1 MLQSEGIA
9 TGIWPG
15 CMFNGDVNTQA
26 WSNNDYSY
34 KNIASDKYFYNSS
47 YQYDRYGNLCNL
59 YNSIKDV
66 EATGGFDGSV
76 YSTNHER
83 NGLYLVSKDYA
94 LGNEFISLALLKTV
108 HDYSTW
114 GSNYYA
120 WLGSVYSD
128 AGYVLAWYA
137 SGNTSS
143 TEVWKTEN
151 TFQNCNYILAPA
163 FNLDTSKVILNNNVI
178 TLKVE

>member
-47 YQYDRYGNLCNL
+47 YQYDRYGDL
-59 YNSIKDV
+59 YSLYENIKDV
-66 EATGGFDGSV
+66 EAVGGFNGNT
-76 YSTNHER
+76 YNINNER
-83 NGLYLVSKDYA
+83 NGLYLVPKEYA
-94 LGNEFISLALLKTV
+94 QNNEFVSQALLKTV
-108 HDYSTW
+108 HDYGNW

-120 WLGSVYSD
+120 WLGSVYIYD
-128 AGYVLAWYA
+128 NHVLAWYA

-151 TFQNCNYILAPA
+151 TFQNRNYILAPA
-163 FNLDTSKVILNNNVI
+163 FNLDVSKVILNDNVI
-178 TLKVE
+178 TLK